1 MLTVPAPAK
10 SFMEKVPPLMV
21 KAPSTVRLLDVVK
34 VPPVSIVRE
43 PPALM
48 LIILTELVAA
58 LVRTGYLGLP
68 VGIVTVSAVPGTGPA
83 PKFQFATVFQSVV
96 ASPVQIWVVAVA
108 VKTLAQ
114 LRIAHRSS

>member
-34 VPPVSIVRE
+34 LPPVSMVRE

-58 LVRTGYLGLP
+58 LVRTGYLGLA

-83 PKFQFATVFQSVV
+83 PEFPIRGSVPISGHV
-96 ASPVQIWVVAVA
+96 ASPDLGCGGCGQDTGA
-108 VKTLAQ
+108 AQ
-114 LRIAHRSS
+114 D